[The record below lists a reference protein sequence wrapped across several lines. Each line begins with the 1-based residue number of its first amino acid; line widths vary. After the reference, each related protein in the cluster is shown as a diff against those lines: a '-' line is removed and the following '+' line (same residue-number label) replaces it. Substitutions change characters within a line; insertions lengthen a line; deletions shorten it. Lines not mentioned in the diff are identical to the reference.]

1 MSKNKKIGENIK
13 KFRKAKGL
21 TMPALA
27 EKCGVSKGYL
37 SFLENGEKDNPS
49 INVLYKI
56 AKHLDITIG
65 DLIGQE
71 ILHGKS
77 VSKINNISPG
87 LANYI
92 KKMQKNGIKI
102 DDDII
107 ASLSQLKKRGDSEPD
122 WNMLYKFIK
131 SNLKNEE

>member
-1 MSKNKKIGENIK
+1 MNKNKKIGENIT

-27 EKCGVSKGYL
+27 DKCGVSKGYL

-49 INVLYKI
+49 IDILDKI
-56 AKHLDITIG
+56 ATHLNVTIG

-71 ILHGKS
+71 ILHGKPI
-77 VSKINNISPG
+77 SKINNISPE
-87 LANYI
+87 LAKYI
-92 KKMQKNGIKI
+92 KKMQKKGITI
-102 DDDII
+102 DDDIV

-131 SNLKNEE
+131 SSLKNEE